1 MGETV
6 FFVTV
11 IVIGIFSVGYVL
23 GKSDERRKWFNP
35 HLYRWGFFI

>member
-1 MGETV
+1 MVWNLSKNTVYINMGETV

-23 GKSDERRKWFNP
+23 GKSDERRK
-35 HLYRWGFFI
+35 